1 MNQYKSNQY
10 KSYAKLNRFIHVLKK
25 RSDGYHEIQSLFQLI
40 DLSDTITFK
49 KRKDKRISIKSNIK
63 KLEQKNIIFETVSL
77 IKEKYPKKNIGLDI
91 ELKKQ
96 IPLGS
101 GLGGGSS
108 NAATTLE
115 ALNTIYNL
123 NIEKQKLRTIGA
135 RLGADVPFFVNGK
148 NAWVEGKG
156 DILTNIHIKPS
167 LFILIFSEH
176 VISTREM
183 YQSLNLSDKNQD
195 YSYEDFL
202 NGNTSN
208 TFERHVFRKFPSI
221 KKAAEKLSNYGP
233 ARMTGS
239 GGTLFLPENESERAK
254 EILKKL
260 PKEYDAKLV
269 SSL

>member
-1 MNQYKSNQY
+1 MNQY

-40 DLSDTITFK
+40 DLCDIITFK
-49 KRKDKRISIKSNIK
+49 KRKDKKISIKSNIK
-63 KLEQKNIIFETVSL
+63 KLEQKNIIYETVSL
-77 IKEKYPKKNIGLDI
+77 IKDKYPNKNIGLDI

-108 NAATTLE
+108 NAATTLK
-115 ALNTIYNL
+115 ALNSIYNL
-123 NIEKQKLRTIGA
+123 NMKKQKLLTIGA
-135 RLGADVPFFVNGK
+135 RLGADVPFFVNEK

-156 DILTNIHIKPS
+156 EILTNIHIKPS
-167 LFILIFSEH
+167 LFILVFSKH

-183 YQSLNLSDKNQD
+183 YQNLNLCDENQD

-208 TFERHVFRKFPSI
+208 TFERNVFRNFPSI
-221 KKAAEKLSNYGP
+221 KKAAEKLSNFGP
-233 ARMTGS
+233 VRMTGS
-239 GGTLFLPENESERAK
+239 GGTLFLPEYESERAEK
-254 EILKKL
+254 ILKEL
-260 PKEYDAKLV
+260 PKKYDTKLV